1 MVHIVSSFQ
10 IFVISYYSVTDK
22 SLADGRKFSLWKKLC
37 HQKTGDGAFRFQK
50 GRFFVSSGTLGQ
62 LIHTYRKKC
71 GKSIADIK
79 KETNISEKAL
89 RRLESD
95 LTNHPKLETVEKVA
109 KSLVIPFTEI
119 VGKVVPI
126 QKNQECVKEILIRVL
141 PEASKSLLTEV
152 VHQYV
157 TLGQDVRKGLI
168 DVLNIA
174 EETNSISSAEKLY
187 SVLGKHAMS
196 YQECDIMAAAMFEE
210 YLIARDKDMSN
221 SYYLGKRLIE
231 VSNFLTEENRVIA
244 YYKVGV
250 HALIIKK
257 PYESNEFLGKIVLDS
272 TIRDTVFK
280 EKAYHAFYN
289 NLIDIGDIDRADQ
302 FLEEYALKFNKYES
316 SYYKIDKAI
325 VYARRNDVGRAI
337 PLLEKYLED
346 YEFHHN
352 TIVAINE
359 LMQLYIKSNNMHEA
373 RKLYCFEEIV
383 NKILESKNLKGP
395 FNELYYG
402 LYLRN
407 KGRVEFL
414 LGEVKN
420 SVKALLG
427 SMRIFAQLGLQQ
439 EFLESMELLYKLNA
453 TQVTGLYA
461 SGKSMIGIDS
471 QLIITDLLNMVI
483 QKGKRGL

>member
-1 MVHIVSSFQ
+1 MNS
-10 IFVISYYSVTDK
+10 
-22 SLADGRKFSLWKKLC
+22 C
-37 HQKTGDGAFRFQK
+37 
-50 GRFFVSSGTLGQ
+50 TLGQ

-79 KETNISEKAL
+79 NETNISEKVL

-95 LTNHPKLETVEKVA
+95 LTNQPKLETIEKVA
-109 KSLVIPFTEI
+109 KSLVIPFTE
-119 VGKVVPI
+119 VVEKVVPI
-126 QKNQECVKEILIRVL
+126 QKNQERVREILIRIL
-141 PEASKSLLTEV
+141 PEASENLLSEI

-157 TLGQDVRKGLI
+157 TVGQDIKKGLI
-168 DVLNIA
+168 DVFNIA
-174 EETNSISSAEKLY
+174 KEPKSVNSAEKLY

-196 YQECDIMAAAMFEE
+196 YKECGIMASCMFYE
-210 YLIARDKDMSN
+210 YMIARDRDISK

-231 VSNFLTEENRVIA
+231 VSNFLNDDQKIEA

-257 PYESNEFLGKIVLDS
+257 PYESNEFLEKIVLDS
-272 TIRDTVFK
+272 TIKDTGFK

-289 NLIDIGDIDRADQ
+289 NLIDIGDIDRADH
-302 FLEEYALKFNKYES
+302 FLEEYALKYNKYDS
-316 SYYKIDKAI
+316 NYYKIDKAI
-325 VYARRNDVGRAI
+325 ICARRNEIDRAI
-337 PLLEKYLED
+337 DLLEKYLEN

-352 TIVAINE
+352 TIVVINE
-359 LMQLYIKSNNMHEA
+359 LMQLYIKSNRVHEA
-373 RKLYCFEEIV
+373 RKMYRFEELFD
-383 NKILESKNLKGP
+383 KILARNNLRGP

-402 LYLRN
+402 LYLRI

-414 LGEVKN
+414 LGEVKT

-427 SMRIFAQLGLQQ
+427 SMRTFAQMGLQQ

-461 SGKSMIGIDS
+461 SNRTMIDINS
-471 QLIITDLLNMVI
+471 QLIISELLNTVI
-483 QKGKRGL
+483 QKEKRGI